1 MANIYRPLKIWNGS
15 AWDYIYLDIMESCI
29 KGGWTQSFT
38 TGVNQWRYRKLPGG
52 AVIVGGAVHTVSF
65 VADSANGGYNG
76 SFNFPFTMAEVPVV
90 IPCVDYG
97 LGFARCGV
105 VSVSK
110 TGATVR
116 CDAKAN
122 NLWIDLLI
130 FGQVA

>member
-29 KGGWTQSFT
+29 KGGWTQSFA

-90 IPCVDYG
+90 IPSADYG

-116 CDAKAN
+116 CDAKVN